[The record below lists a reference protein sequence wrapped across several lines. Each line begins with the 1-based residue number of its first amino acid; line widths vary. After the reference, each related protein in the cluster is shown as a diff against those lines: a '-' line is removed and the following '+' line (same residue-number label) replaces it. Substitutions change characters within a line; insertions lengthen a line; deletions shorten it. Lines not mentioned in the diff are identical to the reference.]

1 MTQLAIIIVLIAII
15 AIYEF
20 RKIRHKFKPPVI
32 SKKDPEIHLNAQ
44 IETWGFDMEKTEK
57 YTEDSGND

>member
-20 RKIRHKFKPPVI
+20 RKIRHKSPPDPKPI
-32 SKKDPEIHLNAQ
+32 IEIHPNAQ